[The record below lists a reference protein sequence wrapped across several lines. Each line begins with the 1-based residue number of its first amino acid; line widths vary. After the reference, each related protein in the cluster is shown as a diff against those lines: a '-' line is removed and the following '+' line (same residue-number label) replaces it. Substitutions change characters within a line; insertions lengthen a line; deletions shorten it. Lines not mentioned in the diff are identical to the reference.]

1 MMKKRKWIKQLILLL
16 LIAIAVVVGVLAQ
29 KGTKTA
35 SYTEVSAQKGD
46 LTTYY
51 NFDGLVYAAREQTL
65 ISNASGT
72 VETVY
77 VVQNQKVEKG
87 DQIYRL
93 AGRGVVKAD
102 IDGEVTGLYIAE
114 DDYITAGSVV
124 VKITDMDRLEA
135 RLEVDEYDVH
145 AMTPGTP
152 ASIQVLASGAS
163 FDGTV
168 SKLDKNG
175 TAVGDLSYYTATVP
189 MNSMEGVYP
198 GMQISAKAL
207 RGHTEDAVLLHMS
220 AIQFDEYNQ
229 PYVEV
234 GSAQEPHRVNI
245 VIGISDGVYCE
256 ILSGVAAGDTVLV
269 PSGMSTQELMM
280 EMRKNSPLMQLGG
293 GANE

>member
-1 MMKKRKWIKQLILLL
+1 MIKKKKWIKWLILL
-16 LIAIAVVVGVLAQ
+16 LIAIAAVVGVSTQ

-51 NFDGLVYAAREQTL
+51 NFDGLVYAAREQAL

-72 VETVY
+72 VKTVY

-175 TAVGDLSYYTATVP
+175 TTVGDLSYYTATVP

-234 GSAQEPHRVNI
+234 GSAQDPQRVDI

-293 GANE
+293 GAYE

>member
-1 MMKKRKWIKQLILLL
+1 MIKKKKWIKWLILL
-16 LIAIAVVVGVLAQ
+16 LIAIAAVVGVSTQ

-51 NFDGLVYAAREQTL
+51 NFDGLVYAAREQAL

-175 TAVGDLSYYTATVP
+175 TTVGDLSYYTATVP

-234 GSAQEPHRVNI
+234 GSAQDPQRVDI

-293 GANE
+293 GAYE

>member
-1 MMKKRKWIKQLILLL
+1 MIKKKKWIKWLILL
-16 LIAIAVVVGVLAQ
+16 LIAIAAVVGVSAQ

-51 NFDGLVYAAREQTL
+51 NFDGLVYAAREQAL

-175 TAVGDLSYYTATVP
+175 TTVGDLSYYTATVP

-234 GSAQEPHRVNI
+234 GSAQDPQRVDI

-280 EMRKNSPLMQLGG
+280 EMRKNSPLMQLSG

>member
-1 MMKKRKWIKQLILLL
+1 MIKKKKWIKWLILL
-16 LIAIAVVVGVLAQ
+16 LIAIAAVVGVSAK

-280 EMRKNSPLMQLGG
+280 EMRKNSPLMQLSGG
-293 GANE
+293 VND

>member
-1 MMKKRKWIKQLILLL
+1 MIKKKKWIKWLILL
-16 LIAIAVVVGVLAQ
+16 LIAIAAVVGVSAK

-175 TAVGDLSYYTATVP
+175 TTVGDLSYYTATVP

-280 EMRKNSPLMQLGG
+280 EMRKNSPLMQLSGG
-293 GANE
+293 VNE

>member
-234 GSAQEPHRVNI
+234 GSAQDPQRVDI

-293 GANE
+293 GAYE

>member
-1 MMKKRKWIKQLILLL
+1 MIKKKKWIKWLILLL
-16 LIAIAVVVGVLAQ
+16 LIVIAAVVGVSAQ

-72 VETVY
+72 VEKVY

-234 GSAQEPHRVNI
+234 GSAQDPQRVDI

-256 ILSGVAAGDTVLV
+256 ILSGVAEGDTVLV

-293 GANE
+293 GAYE

>member
-1 MMKKRKWIKQLILLL
+1 MIKKKKWIKWLILL
-16 LIAIAVVVGVLAQ
+16 LIAIAAVVGVSAQ

-51 NFDGLVYAAREQTL
+51 NFDGLVYAAREQAL

-72 VETVY
+72 VKTVY

-293 GANE
+293 GAYE

>member
-1 MMKKRKWIKQLILLL
+1 MIKKKKWIKWLILL
-16 LIAIAVVVGVLAQ
+16 LIAIAAVVGVSTQ

-175 TAVGDLSYYTATVP
+175 TTVGDLSYYTATVP

>member
-1 MMKKRKWIKQLILLL
+1 MIKKKKWIKWLILL
-16 LIAIAVVVGVLAQ
+16 LIAIAAVVGVSAK

>member
-1 MMKKRKWIKQLILLL
+1 MIKKKKWIKWLILL
-16 LIAIAVVVGVLAQ
+16 LIAIAAVVGVSAQ

-293 GANE
+293 GAYE

>member
-1 MMKKRKWIKQLILLL
+1 MIKKKKWIKWLILL
-16 LIAIAVVVGVLAQ
+16 LIAIAAVVGVSAQ

-152 ASIQVLASGAS
+152 ASIQVLASGA
-163 FDGTV
+163 
-168 SKLDKNG
+168 
-175 TAVGDLSYYTATVP
+175 
-189 MNSMEGVYP
+189 
-198 GMQISAKAL
+198 
-207 RGHTEDAVLLHMS
+207 
-220 AIQFDEYNQ
+220 
-229 PYVEV
+229 
-234 GSAQEPHRVNI
+234 
-245 VIGISDGVYCE
+245 
-256 ILSGVAAGDTVLV
+256 
-269 PSGMSTQELMM
+269 
-280 EMRKNSPLMQLGG
+280 
-293 GANE
+293 

>member
-1 MMKKRKWIKQLILLL
+1 MIKKKKWIKWLILL
-16 LIAIAVVVGVLAQ
+16 LIAIAAVVGVSAQ

-51 NFDGLVYAAREQTL
+51 NFDGLVYAAREQAL

-72 VETVY
+72 VKTVY

-93 AGRGVVKAD
+93 AGPGVVKAD

-175 TAVGDLSYYTATVP
+175 TTVGDLSYYTATVP

-234 GSAQEPHRVNI
+234 GSAQDPQRVDI

>member
-1 MMKKRKWIKQLILLL
+1 MIKKKKWIKWLILL
-16 LIAIAVVVGVLAQ
+16 LIAIAAVVGVSAQ

-175 TAVGDLSYYTATVP
+175 TTVGDLSYYTATVP

-234 GSAQEPHRVNI
+234 GSAQEPQRVNI
-245 VIGISDGVYCE
+245 EIGISDGVYCE

-280 EMRKNSPLMQLGG
+280 EMRKNSPLMQLSGG
-293 GANE
+293 VNE

>member
-1 MMKKRKWIKQLILLL
+1 MIKKKKWIKWLILL
-16 LIAIAVVVGVLAQ
+16 LIAIAAVVGVSTQ

>member
-1 MMKKRKWIKQLILLL
+1 MIKKKKWIKWLILL

-87 DQIYRL
+87 DRIYRL
-93 AGRGVVKAD
+93 DGGEVVKAD
-102 IDGEVTGLYIAE
+102 IDGEVTGLYITE

-124 VKITDMDRLEA
+124 VKITDMNRLEA

-175 TAVGDLSYYTATVP
+175 TAVGDLSYYTSTVP

-269 PSGMSTQELMM
+269 PSGMSMQEMM
-280 EMRKNSPLMQLGG
+280 MQMRKNSPLMQLGG
-293 GANE
+293 GAYE

>member
-1 MMKKRKWIKQLILLL
+1 MIKKKKWIKWLILL
-16 LIAIAVVVGVLAQ
+16 LIAIAAVVGVSTQ

-175 TAVGDLSYYTATVP
+175 TTVGDLSYYTATVP

-234 GSAQEPHRVNI
+234 GSAQDPQRVDI

-293 GANE
+293 GAYE